1 MQAVVHSKARHTFFK
16 SLEKDPVMF
25 IRRWSASQKR
35 DLEVILGEATRGGGE
50 DGGAEE
56 FRRGGDGGVW
66 GSETVRE
73 SVGLMVAKGGKKDK
87 EVGGR

>member
-1 MQAVVHSKARHTFFK
+1 MQAVVHSKARHTFFR
-16 SLEKDPVMF
+16 SLEKDPANF
-25 IRRWSASQKR
+25 LRRWSASQKR

-56 FRRGGDGGVW
+56 FRRGGDAGVW

-73 SVGLMVAKGGKKDK
+73 SVGLMVAKAGKKDK
-87 EVGGR
+87 ELVGR